1 MPSDKSP
8 FASASSKS
16 PLSSAA
22 YTDRQMKRKK
32 RVYDSKE
39 SGKHS
44 GKKTG
49 ARLDKRARGGRLD
62 ERRNVPQWKGEGLK
76 PMTKQRVESDLRQM
90 SPSKTVEAFPMR
102 PTLQIEIEGND

>member
-1 MPSDKSP
+1 MPSDKTS
-8 FASASSKS
+8 FFSASSKS

-44 GKKTG
+44 GKST
-49 ARLDKRARGGRLD
+49 A
-62 ERRNVPQWKGEGLK
+62 
-76 PMTKQRVESDLRQM
+76 
-90 SPSKTVEAFPMR
+90 
-102 PTLQIEIEGND
+102 